1 MTKPVNNLKHYK
13 EMTKGEL
20 IHALVLRDKKIME
33 AENRRVRNAANLR
46 RLATVIFD
54 SNDAIT
60 VQDLD
65 GTIKA
70 WNKGAELIY
79 GYSEV
84 EALGMN
90 ISDIVP
96 DKFREEALDLMRQ
109 IKTGRP
115 LDSIETQRVTKDGRI
130 LDVWLTLTKL
140 RDEQGNVIAVA
151 TTERDITE
159 RKQMEHD
166 LRMASITDDMTG
178 LYNRRGLKLFADK
191 VLSQSERTNN
201 SVLLFYFDLDNLKV
215 INDTFGHREG
225 DRSIIDFS
233 EILKSTFRKS
243 DIVARIGGDEFAA
256 LVTGLNR
263 PGTEHII
270 IEKIR
275 EKICKYNENE
285 WLSHMLDVSIGV
297 SCFNAAEPCDIDDL
311 LSQAD
316 NAMYNEKKE
325 KKDIK
330 KNCSLHKK
338 NLFRQSKVAL
348 AFEIL

>member
-1 MTKPVNNLKHYK
+1 MTTAGNNLKHYK

-20 IHALVLRDKKIME
+20 IHELMLRDKKLIE
-33 AENRRVRNAANLR
+33 ADHKRTRNEANMR

-65 GTIKA
+65 GTITA
-70 WNKGAELIY
+70 WNRGAELMY

-96 DKFREEALDLMRQ
+96 DKYSSEALDLIRQ
-109 IKTGRP
+109 IKSGRAV
-115 LDSIETQRVTKDGRI
+115 DSLETQRITKEGRI

-140 RDEQGNVIAVA
+140 TDDQGNVIAVA

-159 RKQMEHD
+159 RKQLEHD

-191 VLSQSERTNN
+191 VLSQSERNNN

-225 DRSIIDFS
+225 DKSIIDFS
-233 EILKSTFRKS
+233 GILKDTFRKS
-243 DIVARIGGDEFAA
+243 DIVARIGGDEFAV
-256 LVTGLNR
+256 LVTGINR

-270 IEKIR
+270 MQNIQEKVNR
-275 EKICKYNENE
+275 YNEYE
-285 WLSHMLDVSIGV
+285 WLSYMLEVSIGV
-297 SCFNAAEPCDIDDL
+297 SSFNPMRPCSVDDL
-311 LSQAD
+311 LSRAD
-316 NAMYNEKKE
+316 EAMYKE
-325 KKDIK
+325 KKRK
-330 KNCSLHKK
+330 KLKREINTQEGCM
-338 NLFRQSKVAL
+338 NQAVAV
-348 AFEIL
+348 